1 MTFNPLLKEDPHL
14 VVFKKA
20 NKHCN
25 PAASLCKPNPQG
37 RACAKSF
44 CRHPSILLPFHH
56 AAQSLHPVSPLR
68 EYMRQL
74 RPDYD
79 VISKNIGGVTL
90 PCFYY
95 SAHVI
100 CCILYQP
107 VKKHSAPD
115 TRFYHFQPV
124 QWMSKFS
131 PDITWSDIGHIDM
144 QTDEIRFER
153 THSWIAPL
161 LKMLLLREKI
171 LGHSKKGFL
180 LIICKHLSEREGSFS
195 LLLHH
200 ASGCYSGLDLLTW
213 IL

>member
-115 TRFYHFQPV
+115 TRFTISSRYKAVNV
-124 QWMSKFS
+124 QVLTRHYMIWY
-131 PDITWSDIGHIDM
+131 
-144 QTDEIRFER
+144 R
-153 THSWIAPL
+153 THWYANWWNQIWKDTL
-161 LKMLLLREKI
+161 LN
-171 LGHSKKGFL
+171 S
-180 LIICKHLSEREGSFS
+180 STS
-195 LLLHH
+195 
-200 ASGCYSGLDLLTW
+200 
-213 IL
+213 

>member
-25 PAASLCKPNPQG
+25 PAASVCKPNPQG

-90 PCFYY
+90 PAFTIQPMS
-95 SAHVI
+95 SAVS
-100 CCILYQP
+100 Y
-107 VKKHSAPD
+107 
-115 TRFYHFQPV
+115 
-124 QWMSKFS
+124 
-131 PDITWSDIGHIDM
+131 IT
-144 QTDEIRFER
+144 
-153 THSWIAPL
+153 L
-161 LKMLLLREKI
+161 LKSTVPQIRGFTISSRYKTVNVQVLTRHYMIWYQTHWYANWWNATDLCRSQIWKDTLLN
-171 LGHSKKGFL
+171 S
-180 LIICKHLSEREGSFS
+180 STS
-195 LLLHH
+195 
-200 ASGCYSGLDLLTW
+200 
-213 IL
+213 

>member
-25 PAASLCKPNPQG
+25 PAASLCKSNPQG

-68 EYMRQL
+68 EYMCQL

-124 QWMSKFS
+124 QSS
-131 PDITWSDIGHIDM
+131 ECPSSHQTLHDLISD
-144 QTDEIRFER
+144 T
-153 THSWIAPL
+153 L
-161 LKMLLLREKI
+161 
-171 LGHSKKGFL
+171 
-180 LIICKHLSEREGSFS
+180 ICKLMKSDLKG
-195 LLLHH
+195 H
-200 ASGCYSGLDLLTW
+200 APK
-213 IL
+213 